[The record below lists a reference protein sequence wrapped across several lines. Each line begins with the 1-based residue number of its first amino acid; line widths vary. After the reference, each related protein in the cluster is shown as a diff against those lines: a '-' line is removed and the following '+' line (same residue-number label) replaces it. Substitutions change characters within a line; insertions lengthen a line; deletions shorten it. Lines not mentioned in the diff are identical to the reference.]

1 MTLLIRYTARQHT
14 LLAWGELDDKDAAP
28 VKRQLSSDDAA
39 APRPLRAARL
49 RSAMSSSAGGSPDSA
64 MADGGGG
71 GGDEDDDE
79 GSLYGDDAFEELG
92 VLGIE

>member
-1 MTLLIRYTARQHT
+1 M
-14 LLAWGELDDKDAAP
+14 
-28 VKRQLSSDDAA
+28 
-39 APRPLRAARL
+39 
-49 RSAMSSSAGGSPDSA
+49 SAGGSPDSA

-71 GGDEDDDE
+71 GGGDDDDDDGE